1 MTAADGRVR
10 ASVCMATYNGS
21 AYVAEQ
27 IESIVAQLGPDD
39 ELVIV
44 DDCSPDDTV
53 AVVVQTIDRLG
64 ESRVTLTRADS
75 NQGYVRAFE
84 AAIKRS
90 RGRYVFLSDQD
101 DVWAPGR
108 HERMIEGLRSAL
120 VVAGNHSILG
130 RNGARLWY
138 PPLKPRMDRTPLR
151 NLVAVLIGYRPY
163 FGCAMGFRREA
174 IEGGILPM
182 PGYLHESHDVWIAIT
197 GNVRRSIRHLDEV
210 VVERRLHDSN
220 QTPLGIRGLGTI
232 LGARRMFVRLMLEA
246 ARRTRAARQEL
257 SARRRGGAMPSGRP
271 DRGPGGRQAAR

>member
-10 ASVCMATYNGS
+10 ASVCMATYKGS
-21 AYVAEQ
+21 AFVAEQ

-53 AVVVQTIDRLG
+53 AVVVQTIARLG
-64 ESRVTLTRADS
+64 ESRVTLTITDS
-75 NQGYVRAFE
+75 NVGYVRAFE

-101 DVWAPGR
+101 DVWSPGR
-108 HERMIEGLRSAL
+108 HERMIEGLRTSL
-120 VVAGNHSILG
+120 VVAGNHSVLG

-138 PPLKPRMDRTPLR
+138 PPLKPRMDGTPLR

-174 IEGGILPM
+174 IDGGILPM
-182 PGYLHESHDVWIAIT
+182 PTYLHESHDVWIAIT
-197 GNVRRSIRHLDEV
+197 GNVRQSITHLADV

-220 QTPLGIRGLGTI
+220 QTPLGIRSLGTI
-232 LGARRMFVRLMLEA
+232 LGARLMFVRLIAEA
-246 ARRTRAARQEL
+246 VRRGLGRGGGL
-257 SARRRGGAMPSGRP
+257 SARTRGGAV
-271 DRGPGGRQAAR
+271 PGGRQGRGRGARPAAR

>member
-1 MTAADGRVR
+1 MIAADGVVR
-10 ASVCMATYNGS
+10 ASVCMATYKGA

-53 AVVVQTIDRLG
+53 AVIIETVARLG
-64 ESRVTLTRADS
+64 ESRVFLTRTDS
-75 NQGYVRAFE
+75 NGGYVRAFA
-84 AAIKRS
+84 AAITRA
-90 RGRYVFLSDQD
+90 RGRYVFLADQD
-101 DVWAPGR
+101 DVWTPGR
-108 HERMIEGLRSAL
+108 HEAMIAGLARSL

-130 RNGARLWY
+130 RDGARLWY
-138 PPLKPRMDRTPLR
+138 PPLRERTSRRHLL
-151 NLVAVLIGYRPY
+151 NLFAILIGYRPY

-174 IEGGILPM
+174 IANGILPI
-182 PGYLHESHDVWIAIT
+182 PEYLHESHDVWIAIT

-232 LGARRMFVRLMLEA
+232 LAARRMFLRLIAEA
-246 ARRTRAARQEL
+246 ARRSRAEIATRGRN
-257 SARRRGGAMPSGRP
+257 RRR
-271 DRGPGGRQAAR
+271 

>member
-10 ASVCMATYNGS
+10 ASVCMATYKG
-21 AYVAEQ
+21 AEFVAEQ

-53 AVVVQTIDRLG
+53 AAVVRTIDRLG
-64 ESRVTLTRADS
+64 ESRVTLTRTDS
-75 NQGYVRAFE
+75 NVGYVRAFE

-108 HERMIEGLRSAL
+108 HELMIAGLRDTL

-151 NLVAVLIGYRPY
+151 NLFAVLIGYRPY

-174 IEGGILPM
+174 VASILPM

-197 GNVRRSIRHLDEV
+197 GNVRQSMRHLDEV
-210 VVERRLHDSN
+210 VVERRLHGAN
-220 QTPLGIRGLGTI
+220 QTPLGIRSLGTI
-232 LGARRMFVRLMLEA
+232 LGARLMFVRLVVEA
-246 ARRTRAARQEL
+246 ARRGL
-257 SARRRGGAMPSGRP
+257 SARARGAAA
-271 DRGPGGRQAAR
+271 PGGRPGRGRGGRPGAR

>member
-1 MTAADGRVR
+1 MTGVR

-27 IESIVAQLGPDD
+27 IESIVAQLGPHD

-53 AVVVQTIDRLG
+53 AVVVQTVDRLD
-64 ESRVTLTRADS
+64 ESRVTLTRTDS
-75 NQGYVRAFE
+75 NVGYVRAFE
-84 AAIKRS
+84 AAIRRS
-90 RGRYVFLSDQD
+90 SGRYVFLSDQD

-108 HERMIEGLRSAL
+108 HELMIEGLRSKL

-130 RNGARLWY
+130 RDGKRLWY
-138 PPLKPRMDRTPLR
+138 PPLRPGMDGTPLR
-151 NLVAVLIGYRPY
+151 NLFAVLVGYRPY

-174 IEGGILPM
+174 IEGGILPI

-197 GNVRRSIRHLDEV
+197 GNVRRSIRHLEEV

-220 QTPLGIRGLGTI
+220 QTPLGIRGLRTI
-232 LGARRMFVRLMLEA
+232 LA
-246 ARRTRAARQEL
+246 ARRRFVQLIIEASRRAA
-257 SARRRGGAMPSGRP
+257 SARRRAAAARADRP
-271 DRGPGGRQAAR
+271 DRAPGGRPAAR

>member
-1 MTAADGRVR
+1 MSGTPVR
-10 ASVCMATYNGS
+10 ASVCMATYKGS

-53 AVVVQTIDRLG
+53 ATIVATIDRLG
-64 ESRVTLTRADS
+64 ESRVFLTKTDR
-75 NQGYVRAFE
+75 NVGYVRAFE
-84 AAIKRS
+84 AAIKRA
-90 RGRYVFLSDQD
+90 RGRFVFLSDQD
-101 DVWAPGR
+101 DVWTPGR
-108 HERMIEGLRSAL
+108 HEAMIAGLARSL

-138 PPLKPRMDRTPLR
+138 PPLRASGSRR
-151 NLVAVLIGYRPY
+151 HVANLFGILIGYRPY

-174 IEGGILPM
+174 IAGGILPI
-182 PGYLHESHDVWIAIT
+182 PDFIVESHDVWIAIT

-220 QTPLGIRGLGTI
+220 QTPLGIRGAHAI
-232 LGARRMFVRLMLEA
+232 VAARWMFVRAILEA
-246 ARRTRAARQEL
+246 ARRAR
-257 SARRRGGAMPSGRP
+257 SRSRSR
-271 DRGPGGRQAAR
+271 

>member
-64 ESRVTLTRADS
+64 ESRVTLTRSDS
-75 NQGYVRAFE
+75 NQGYVRTFE
-84 AAIKRS
+84 AAIKRA
-90 RGRYVFLSDQD
+90 RGRFVFLSDQD
-101 DVWAPGR
+101 DVWAPRR
-108 HERMIEGLRSAL
+108 HELMIEGLRTKL

-130 RNGARLWY
+130 RDGARLWY
-138 PPLKPRMDRTPLR
+138 PPLNRRLDRTPLR
-151 NLVAVLIGYRPY
+151 NLFAVLIGYRPY

-220 QTPLGIRGLGTI
+220 QTPLGVRGLGTI
-232 LGARRMFVRLMLEA
+232 LSARLVFVRLIMEA
-246 ARRTRAARQEL
+246 ARRTRAARREL
-257 SARRRGGAMPSGRP
+257 SGRRRGAAAPSGRP
-271 DRGPGGRQAAR
+271 DRAP